1 MQRAFVPFCP
11 WSVSP
16 FFFFLFIPSSFSYL
30 SIYLSRQEDVAL
42 GDFKFTCTY
51 TKYTAE
57 IIDEGAVQSKYLFGN
72 FCVLLVLWLAGW
84 LAGWCV
90 LVSACV
96 GKYFFFFFFS
106 NTIHIICVYLQ
117 MSVAVNIKCQYFL
130 MMMIVAG
137 RVAVV
142 TKWTVHL

>member
-1 MQRAFVPFCP
+1 MQRALSL
-11 WSVSP
+11 SVLGV
-16 FFFFLFIPSSFSYL
+16 FLHFLFIPSSFSYL

-72 FCVLLVLWLAGW
+72 FYSSSCSGWLAGW
-84 LAGWCV
+84 LMCV
-90 LVSACV
+90 SECMR
-96 GKYFFFFFFS
+96 GQIFFLFLFS

-117 MSVAVNIKCQYFL
+117 MSVAVNTKCQYFL